1 MFIFK
6 ELHISNHQ
14 HRLTNF
20 VHVHFIA
27 YKKYLLFLCQQKN
40 NPEHRRSKI
49 LTMKKLITAICM
61 VTSFITMQST
71 AQNVDHPWLFG
82 LGFHAVDY
90 SSTDP
95 LFKDIY
101 GFDHFQTIP
110 AFSKFD
116 LAKNVNKSFT
126 VGLSFAVSNVNHS
139 GLKTDAKK
147 FFGDFDL
154 LGKYLFANDYILK
167 SSSWFDPYFA
177 FGPGLSMYDKD
188 KSIALNLGIGAN
200 IWISENVGFNLQ
212 TMLNTAT
219 SEAVGDYFHHSLGV
233 VVRLGG
239 KDSDK
244 DGVLDRVDKCPT
256 VFGLESLD
264 GCPDKDGDGIA
275 DNEDACPD
283 VKGSVALKGCPDT
296 DGDGIADKDD
306 ACPNEKGT
314 KELMGCPDKDGD
326 GIADK
331 DDKCPDVKG
340 LAKFDGCPDTDGDGI
355 SDKEDACPTEKG
367 SAETKGCPDRDNDG
381 VADKDDKCPD
391 VKGLKTNKGCPSIDE
406 SKKKEVL
413 QKISFAAKSIQF
425 ETGKD
430 VIKSVSFSKLDTV
443 VNIMKQYEATTWS
456 IEGHTDNVGSASSN
470 LDLSKRRAA
479 AVKTY
484 FINKGI
490 NGSRLSSEGFG
501 DTMPAADNK
510 SDAGRATNRRVEI
523 KLNE

>member
-1 MFIFK
+1 MFILLPTKNIYRSFAD
-6 ELHISNHQ
+6 
-14 HRLTNF
+14 T
-20 VHVHFIA
+20 
-27 YKKYLLFLCQQKN
+27 KK

-49 LTMKKLITAICM
+49 LTMKKLITTICM
-61 VTSFITMQST
+61 FAAFITTQTT
-71 AQNVDHPWLFG
+71 AQNVAHPWLFG

-95 LFKDIY
+95 IFKDLY

-116 LAKNVNKSFT
+116 LAKNLNKSFA
-126 VGLSFAVSNVNHS
+126 VGLSFAVSKVNHS

-167 SSSWFDPYFA
+167 SSSWFDPYIA

-188 KSIALNLGIGAN
+188 KSIALNIGIGTN
-200 IWISENVGFNLQ
+200 IWISENVGFNIQ

-219 SEAVGDYFHHSLGV
+219 SEAVGDYFHHSLGI
-233 VVRLGG
+233 VVRIG
-239 KDSDK
+239 KKVSD
-244 DGVLDRVDKCPT
+244 R
-256 VFGLESLD
+256 
-264 GCPDKDGDGIA
+264 DGDGIA
-275 DNEDACPD
+275 DIDDACPD
-283 VKGSVALKGCPDT
+283 VKGTVAMKGCPDS

-314 KELMGCPDKDGD
+314 KELNGCPDKDQD
-326 GIADK
+326 GVADK

-340 LAKFDGCPDTDGDGI
+340 LVKFAGCPDTDGDGI
-355 SDKEDACPTEKG
+355 TDKDDACPTEKG
-367 SAETKGCPDRDNDG
+367 TAETKGCPDRDNDG

-391 VKGLKTNKGCPSIDE
+391 VKGLKTNNGCPAIDE

-456 IEGHTDNVGSASSN
+456 IEGHTDNVGNASSN

-490 NGSRLSSEGFG
+490 NGSRLSSEGYG
-501 DTMPAADNK
+501 DTRPAADNK